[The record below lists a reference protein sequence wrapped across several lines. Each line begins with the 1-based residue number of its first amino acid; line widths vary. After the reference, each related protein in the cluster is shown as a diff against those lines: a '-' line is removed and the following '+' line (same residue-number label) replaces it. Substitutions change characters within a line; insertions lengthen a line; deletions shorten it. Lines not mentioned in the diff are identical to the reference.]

1 MPSEQAE
8 RIDIPITEPWSAC
21 ASRLIFPAAFSAGGA
36 ALRFVPTALGS
47 GPLPAGAPDAVPPGS
62 APSADEAWFRFALKV
77 PGGSA
82 LGGYWRFGRPE
93 GVDAAR
99 FAALA
104 ASVAKAALPA
114 LGAECAALGLFPGA
128 AAASAPCEAPK
139 LGSAPVFTLDGAV
152 AVGSSRVPLRAFL
165 PPSYPLALAAAAGA
179 SDAGAA
185 GSDPAQAFLAASRAL
200 APRLSGAALDALATE
215 FAVERRAGAGAESVR
230 FIPFHEA
237 LGFCS
242 EGDHRILVQ
251 NFLVR
256 DFRGSALAELLYYRR
271 TVDAEG
277 GPKRVLVRPH
287 AFDAAAFAAVLPGPV
302 RDDFVSAVNE
312 GVSSAT
318 AEDFIRRNE
327 AVWEAAAH
335 DLRRGV
341 LALTPDIGQ
350 LMEAVYVRYAY
361 PRKRRRLD
369 AMIERDFP
377 FAALASLPPRAFRAA
392 VDRSDAR
399 TIAAAAVGG
408 SAGLDPVARWCSRGK
423 LRSARYEL
431 DRFAALLAEGSADPD
446 EICSL
451 RAGMLKKAKAAA
463 EAEGAE
469 RRPVSGPRPAGRSAA
484 APR

>member
-1 MPSEQAE
+1 VPNERAE

-47 GPLPAGAPDAVPPGS
+47 GPLVGDA
-62 APSADEAWFRFALKV
+62 AADDCAWFRFAVKV
-77 PGGSA
+77 PGGSP

-114 LGAECAALGLFPGA
+114 LGAECAAFDLFPGA
-128 AAASAPCEAPK
+128 AAAAAPCDAPK
-139 LGSAPVFTLDGAV
+139 FGSAAVFNLDGTV
-152 AVGSSRVPLRAFL
+152 AVGSSRVPLRAYL
-165 PPSYPLALAAAAGA
+165 PPSYPLALASAAAGPSGA
-179 SDAGAA
+179 DAA
-185 GSDPAQAFLAASRAL
+185 DAFFAASRAL

-215 FAVERRAGAGAESVR
+215 FAVDRRPGAPVAGPESVR

-242 EGDHRILVQ
+242 AGDYRVLVQ

-256 DFRGSALAELLYYRR
+256 DFGGSALAELLYYRR
-271 TVDAEG
+271 TVEAEG

-335 DLRRGV
+335 DLRRGA
-341 LALTPDIGQ
+341 LAPTPDIGQ
-350 LMEAVYVRYAY
+350 LVEAVYVRYAY

-446 EICSL
+446 ELCSL
-451 RAGMLKKAKAAA
+451 RAAMLKKAKAAA

-469 RRPVSGPRPAGRSAA
+469 RWPVSAPRPAGRSAA

>member
-1 MPSEQAE
+1 MPNERAE

-47 GPLPAGAPDAVPPGS
+47 GPLPADTAA
-62 APSADEAWFRFALKV
+62 AAAADDCAWFRFALKV
-77 PGGSA
+77 PGGAA

-104 ASVAKAALPA
+104 ASLAKAALPA

-128 AAASAPCEAPK
+128 AAASAPCEAPR
-139 LGSAPVFTLDGAV
+139 LGSAPVFTLDGTV
-152 AVGSSRVPLRAFL
+152 AVGSSRVPLRAYL
-165 PPSYPLALAAAAGA
+165 PPSYPLSLAAAAGA

-185 GSDPAQAFLAASRAL
+185 GADAAEAFLAASRAL
-200 APRLSGAALDALATE
+200 APCLSGAALDALATE
-215 FAVERRAGAGAESVR
+215 FAVERRPGAGAESVR

-242 EGDHRILVQ
+242 EGDYRILVQ

-256 DFRGSALAELLYYRR
+256 DFGGSALAELLYYRR

-327 AVWEAAAH
+327 AVWETAAH

-350 LMEAVYVRYAY
+350 LVEAVYVRYAY

-377 FAALASLPPRAFRAA
+377 FAALASLPPRAFRTA

-399 TIAAAAVGG
+399 TIAAAAVGSG
-408 SAGLDPVARWCSRGK
+408 AGLDPVSRWCSRGK

-451 RAGMLKKAKAAA
+451 RAGMLKKARAAA

-469 RRPVSGPRPAGRSAA
+469 RGPVSAPRPAGRSAA